1 MTKRALA
8 HAQVVN
14 GLGDARGWRKWA
26 KDNDI
31 GVNFT
36 WQAVSKGKLKVRRVG
51 KRMLVI
57 PEDGHAF
64 LRSLPE
70 GRGPKPTN
78 FQKEAAE

>member
-1 MTKRALA
+1 
-8 HAQVVN
+8 
-14 GLGDARGWRKWA
+14 
-26 KDNDI
+26 
-31 GVNFT
+31 
-36 WQAVSKGKLKVRRVG
+36 
-51 KRMLVI
+51 MLVI